1 MRSCT
6 WVEVRT
12 SSGVSSHL
20 SLEVLFYCARQVS
33 WLGSPS
39 STRQLHIEMLGPQ
52 GTHCHRGL
60 HAFWGFELIPFNLH
74 RKHFT

>member
-12 SSGVSSHL
+12 PLGVSARL
-20 SLEVLFYCARQVS
+20 SLEVVFCCARQVS
-33 WLGSPS
+33 WLGSPI
-39 STRQLHIEMLGPQ
+39 STPQLHREMLGLQ
-52 GTHCHRGL
+52 GTHRHRGL
-60 HAFWGFELIPFNLH
+60 HAFWGFELISFNLH